1 MERTLPLLNLDGKI
15 YTPLFI
21 LEEDK
26 VNVNVS
32 QSLYA
37 SHDERNR
44 QIFQDNR
51 EL

>member
-1 MERTLPLLNLDGKI
+1 MPQLNLDGKI

-21 LEEDK
+21 LEEDR
-26 VNVNVS
+26 VWVAWS

-44 QIFQDNR
+44 QIFQDNQQ
-51 EL
+51 L

>member
-1 MERTLPLLNLDGKI
+1 MPQLNLDGKI

-21 LEEDK
+21 LEEDR
-26 VNVNVS
+26 VGLVLS

-44 QIFQDNR
+44 QIFQDNQ